1 MNSFTITYQ
10 DTLPDALQV
19 NRDRFEEEARWAM
32 AVKLFEL
39 GRLSSGL
46 AASLI
51 PCDRVTFLLK
61 LADYGV
67 AAIDLDEDELS
78 ADLDCA

>member
-1 MNSFTITYQ
+1 MNSFTITYNE
-10 DTLPDALQV
+10 TLPDALQAD
-19 NRDRFEEEARWAM
+19 RDRFEEEARWAM
-32 AVKLFEL
+32 AVKLFEI

-67 AAIDLDEDELS
+67 AAIDLDEDEFNG
-78 ADLDCA
+78 

>member
-1 MNSFTITYQ
+1 MNSFTITYRE
-10 DTLPDALQV
+10 TLPDALQV
-19 NRDRFEEEARWAM
+19 NRDRFEAEARWAM

-51 PCDRVTFLLK
+51 PCDRVTFLLR

-67 AAIDLDEDELS
+67 AAIDLDEDDLI
-78 ADLDCA
+78 ADLDNA

>member
-1 MNSFTITYQ
+1 MKTLTIPYQ
-10 DTLPDALQV
+10 DTLPDALQLS
-19 NRDRFEEEARWAM
+19 RTGFEKEARWAM

-61 LADYGV
+61 LSDYGV
-67 AAIDLDEDELS
+67 AAIDLDEEELQL
-78 ADLDCA
+78 DLANV

>member
-1 MNSFTITYQ
+1 MNAITIPYPN
-10 DTLPDALQV
+10 TLPDALQLSPAG
-19 NRDRFEEEARWAM
+19 FEQEARWAM

-51 PCDRVTFLLK
+51 PCDRATFLLK
-61 LADYGV
+61 LSDYGV
-67 AAIDLDEDELS
+67 AAIDLEEEELRS
-78 ADLDCA
+78 DLANV

>member
-10 DTLPDALQV
+10 DTLPDALQI

-51 PCDRVTFLLK
+51 PYESGYYLISSGSTPSSRS
-61 LADYGV
+61 LA
-67 AAIDLDEDELS
+67 IS
-78 ADLDCA
+78 F